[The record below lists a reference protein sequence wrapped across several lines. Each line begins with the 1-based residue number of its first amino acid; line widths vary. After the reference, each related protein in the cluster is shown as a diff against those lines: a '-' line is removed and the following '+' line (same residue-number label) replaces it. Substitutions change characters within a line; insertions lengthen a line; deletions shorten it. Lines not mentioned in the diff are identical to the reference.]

1 MNIKPLPLFSTTP
14 AFLASVA
21 FGLSTASM
29 HGQDA
34 GAPAFNDH
42 QNMMDQLHITALRP
56 GKNGN
61 NQTGP
66 GFDLA
71 TANPWKDSMPDPL
84 TMKDGTKVTRAD
96 QWPARRAEIL
106 EDFEREVYGRIP
118 ANVPKVTWTVTST
131 SQGNTGGIPTVTKF
145 LTGHVDNSGYPQIN
159 VNISASYTVPANATG
174 PVPVIF
180 EFGGVGG
187 GGGAP
192 RGAGAAGGGAGLP
205 AIANLKSS
213 LTLSDAQ
220 VAQITPL
227 LEDFTQMQAAVAK
240 ATTDLA
246 AQRTKAT
253 ADITAVLTTAQKRQF
268 ASLATGAPQTLAGG
282 PALPTLAALQ
292 ADTNLALTDAQAAA
306 IKPILDEV
314 AKAQSDL
321 TDVSDENT
329 ALRASSIAKLNDIM
343 SKPQQAQLASLTSPR
358 GRGAAAPGGS
368 IQEAISKGWGYGAI
382 DPGSIQADGP
392 PRAGAP
398 MQGIIGL
405 TNKGEPRTPDQWGEL
420 RAWQWGFSR
429 LIDYFEANPGE
440 MVDATK
446 IGVTGVS
453 RYGKAAI
460 VAEAFEPRVAVAL
473 VGSSGEGGAK
483 LHRHDF
489 GESVENLTDNSEY
502 GWMAGN
508 FLKYGEATPVA
519 RTAADLP
526 VDSHELI
533 ALCAPRPVFISYGVE
548 SAGDPKWVD
557 APGSYMAGILAGP
570 VYRLLGK
577 KDFGVTDDYI
587 SAPMPPV
594 GQLVGGELAW
604 RQHEGGHTQVPNF
617 PAFYDWIGNYIKA
630 PPLPKG

>member
-1 MNIKPLPLFSTTP
+1 MRLSQSTLRLAP
-14 AFLASVA
+14 ACFLGGLLLASPGRA
-21 FGLSTASM
+21 
-29 HGQDA
+29 QDQA
-34 GAPAFNDH
+34 AAFNDH
-42 QNMMDQLHITALRP
+42 QNMLDQLHIVSLRP
-56 GKNGN
+56 GKSGS

-84 TMKDGTKVTRAD
+84 TMKDGTKVTRPD

-118 ANVPKVTWTVTST
+118 ANVPKVTWTVAST
-131 SQGNTGGIPTVTKF
+131 TPGNSGGVPIVTKV
-145 LTGHVDNSGYPQIN
+145 LIGHVDNSGYPQIN
-159 VNISASYTVPANATG
+159 VDIRASFTLPANATG
-174 PVPVIF
+174 PMPVIF
-180 EFGGVGG
+180 EFGNVQ
-187 GGGAP
+187 GAP
-192 RGAGAAGGGAGLP
+192 APGGAGP
-205 AIANLKSS
+205 AGARG
-213 LTLSDAQ
+213 ARG
-220 VAQITPL
+220 P
-227 LEDFTQMQAAVAK
+227 AAPV
-240 ATTDLA
+240 
-246 AQRTKAT
+246 
-253 ADITAVLTTAQKRQF
+253 
-268 ASLATGAPQTLAGG
+268 GLAGG
-282 PALPTLAALQ
+282 PALP
-292 ADTNLALTDAQAAA
+292 NLDSLKTGLTLTDAQAEA
-306 IKPILDEV
+306 IKPILDAD
-314 AKAQSDL
+314 AKAQQDL
-321 TDVSDENT
+321 TT
-329 ALRASSIAKLNDIM
+329 ATADNLKARNDGIAKITAALTDAQ
-343 SKPQQAQLASLTSPR
+343 KPLFATVTTPGLGRR
-358 GRGAAAPGGS
+358 GGPGAPGGRGGPGGGGNPW
-368 IQEAISKGWGYGAI
+368 QQQALAKGWGYGNI
-382 DPGSIQADGP
+382 DPGSVQADGA

-405 TNKGEPRTPDQWGEL
+405 TNKGEARTPDQWGEL
-420 RAWQWGFSR
+420 RAWQWGVSR
-429 LIDYFEANPGE
+429 VIDYFEANPGQN
-440 MVDATK
+440 VDATR
-446 IGVTGVS
+446 IGITGVS

-508 FLKYGEATPVA
+508 FLKYGEAAPVV

-548 SAGDPKWVD
+548 AAGDPKWVD
-557 APGSYMAGILAGP
+557 APGSYMAAILAGP

-577 KDFGVTDDYI
+577 QDLGVTDDYI

-617 PAFYDWIGNYIKA
+617 PAFFGWVSNYIKSTPPVPAAA
-630 PPLPKG
+630 PK